1 MDPLRGGS
9 LMCLGDLGTVDRT
22 WDEGGLPM
30 ATVND
35 EPVCLMY
42 TPDAKVGD
50 SVLVNLGYTVEI
62 LDVGRAA
69 DAAALRAGLDP
80 EAPRKENP

>member
-1 MDPLRGGS
+1 
-9 LMCLGDLGTVDRT
+9 MCLGDLGTVERT

-50 SVLVNLGYTVEI
+50 PVLVNLGYAVEI
-62 LDVGRAA
+62 LDVRRAA
-69 DAAALRAGLDP
+69 EAAALRAGLNP
-80 EAPRKENP
+80 AARKENP